1 MALAGDSAS
10 AVEHI
15 RTLAALGIDS
25 MTVFPLGPARMQT
38 ARLFPDCVVQ
48 ALGGAA
54 DARD

>member
-1 MALAGDSAS
+1 MALAGGSAP

-15 RTLAALGIDS
+15 RTLASLGIDS

-38 ARLFPDCVVQ
+38 ARLFQACVAR
-48 ALGGAA
+48 ALGGSS